1 MRILYKHIFFPL
13 IIFLFLGCKTEYAT
27 KDFIISDIP
36 EKPDYSDISSWAAH
50 PQKKEGI
57 LNSFYTNKESLKAD
71 VFYIYPTLLTSKD
84 DNNWNSDIYNLEN
97 KKRVKDIAIQYQAS
111 AWTGAGKI
119 YSPYY
124 RQVHYRSFYEPY
136 TSNGGKKAGLVAYQD
151 IKDAFEY
158 YLKYFNQG
166 RPIILAGHSQ
176 GAFHCKLLMRDYF
189 DGKELQNQLVA
200 AYIPGVKVGD
210 SEFESIFHLRG
221 PDETGGYLNWN
232 TFKIKRKPKKGKHPA
247 FYSWKKTQFV
257 TNPITWDNERVSNTD
272 DHKGLFSF
280 DKKIYPKALSVQIY
294 DGVLWS
300 SFPKIDNSNLLL
312 RTISN
317 YHFGDINL
325 FWKDIY
331 ENAIVR
337 VNSFY
342 NLKKD

>member
-1 MRILYKHIFFPL
+1 MKIVFKHILLFL
-13 IIFLFLGCKTEYAT
+13 IGILFLGCKTKYAT
-27 KDFIISDIP
+27 KDFLISEIP
-36 EKPDYSDISSWAAH
+36 KKPNYSNISSWAAH

-57 LNSFYTNKESLKAD
+57 LNDFYTNKENLKAD
-71 VFYIYPTLLTSKD
+71 IFYIYPTLLTNKEN
-84 DNNWNSDIYNLEN
+84 NNWNSDVTNEIN
-97 KKRVKDIAIQYQAS
+97 KKRVKDIAIMYQAS
-111 AWTGAGKI
+111 AWTGAGKV

-124 RQVHYRSFYEPY
+124 RQVHYRSFFEPY
-136 TSNGGKKAGLVAYQD
+136 TSNGGKKAGVVAYQD

-176 GAFHCKLLMRDYF
+176 GAFHCKLLIQDYF
-189 DGKELQNQLVA
+189 DKKELQNQLVA
-200 AYIPGVKVGD
+200 AYIPGLKIND
-210 SEFESIFHLRG
+210 SDFKTVPHMKS

-232 TFKIKRKPKKGKHPA
+232 TFKINRKPKKGKHPA
-247 FYSWKKTQFV
+247 FYSWKNTQFV
-257 TNPITWDNERVSNTD
+257 TNPVTWDNQRVSNID

-280 DKKIYPKALSVQIY
+280 DRKIYPKSLSVKIY
-294 DGVLWS
+294 EGVLWS
-300 SFPKIDNSNLLL
+300 SFPKIENSNFLL

-317 YHFGDINL
+317 YHFADINL

-331 ENAIVR
+331 ENAILR

>member
-1 MRILYKHIFFPL
+1 M
-13 IIFLFLGCKTEYAT
+13 
-27 KDFIISDIP
+27 
-36 EKPDYSDISSWAAH
+36 
-50 PQKKEGI
+50 
-57 LNSFYTNKESLKAD
+57 TN
-71 VFYIYPTLLTSKD
+71 KD

-111 AWTGAGKI
+111 AWTGAGKV

-136 TSNGGKKAGLVAYQD
+136 TSNGGKKAGVVAYQD
-151 IKDAFEY
+151 IKSAFEY

-176 GAFHCKLLMRDYF
+176 GAFHCKLLIRDYF

-200 AYIPGVKVGD
+200 AYIPGVKVDD
-210 SEFESIFHLRG
+210 SEFKSIYHLKG
-221 PDETGGYLNWN
+221 PKETGGYLNWN
-232 TFKIKRKPKKGKHPA
+232 TFQNKRKPKKGKHPA

-257 TNPITWDNERVSNTD
+257 TNPITWSNERVSNID

-280 DKKIYPKALSVQIY
+280 DKKIYPKALSVKIY
-294 DGVLWS
+294 DGILWS
-300 SFPKIDNSNLLL
+300 SFPKIDNSNFML

-331 ENAIVR
+331 ENAILR

-342 NLKKD
+342 NLKKKIDFINS